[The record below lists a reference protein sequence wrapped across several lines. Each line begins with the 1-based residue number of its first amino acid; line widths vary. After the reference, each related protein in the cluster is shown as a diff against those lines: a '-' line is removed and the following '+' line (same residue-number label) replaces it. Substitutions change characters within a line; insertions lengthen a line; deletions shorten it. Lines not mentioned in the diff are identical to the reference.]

1 MGSVLGVGEAVANVQ
16 LFVLAAFPISALG
29 RVRALSVSYEDE
41 GQLAQRQMQ
50 IMSRLKKGS
59 TVKLVDALGYTVR
72 LDGTTQARLITPNG
86 TQYVVCEADASCSS
100 VTASNN
106 DLQLYE
112 EVALDMLENETA
124 TAAEDET
131 GRRLDARAYARFL
144 CTSGSFL
151 LRSGVTLPL
160 FSSPPPPSP
169 SPPPAPPP
177 PSPPPDEQAA
187 EALNEM
193 TAMCEEWNEVMG
205 LQTTYDCYYDGW
217 TRVCTEKHV
226 SYCCKL
232 FNFGC

>member
-1 MGSVLGVGEAVANVQ
+1 MP
-16 LFVLAAFPISALG
+16 LFVLAAMPIGALG

-131 GRRLDARAYARFL
+131 GRASTRGNMRN
-144 CTSGSFL
+144 SF
-151 LRSGVTLPL
+151 V
-160 FSSPPPPSP
+160 
-169 SPPPAPPP
+169 PPAPSCSAAVLPYLSSRRRRRPP
-177 PSPPPDEQAA
+177 PLRRRRRRHPPPLRTSKQ
-187 EALNEM
+187 
-193 TAMCEEWNEVMG
+193 
-205 LQTTYDCYYDGW
+205 Q
-217 TRVCTEKHV
+217 KH
-226 SYCCKL
+226 
-232 FNFGC
+232 